1 MEENE
6 GKEKKILDKEALCE
20 RLKTRFPLPFQARQF
35 HHFEIMATCKVPI
48 PQGSDF
54 TLDNLPYGVFKT
66 TGDEKAKIGV
76 AIGDQI
82 LSLSVVKHLFSGPL
96 MKDNQVGTILRFISF
111 RYINLL

>member
-1 MEENE
+1 
-6 GKEKKILDKEALCE
+6 
-20 RLKTRFPLPFQARQF
+20 
-35 HHFEIMATCKVPI
+35 MATCKVPI

-66 TGDEKAKIGV
+66 TGEEKAKIGV

-82 LSLSVVKHLFSGPL
+82 LNLSVVKHLFSGPL

-111 RYINLL
+111 RFIPSMFINLL